1 MNFALMTYHA
11 QNLFRLTILS
21 RHVKYLDSIHGF
33 CNDDSTSLI
42 FAEATCELWFVSKNR
57 TSIASDFSFSFNINS
72 NHSLMLV
79 FSNRVLLYSNE

>member
-42 FAEATCELWFVSKNR
+42 FAEATYELWFVSKNR
-57 TSIASDFSFSFNINS
+57 TSI
-72 NHSLMLV
+72 LT
-79 FSNRVLLYSNE
+79 RVLKVKSDIPGSIPGSYWKTRTS